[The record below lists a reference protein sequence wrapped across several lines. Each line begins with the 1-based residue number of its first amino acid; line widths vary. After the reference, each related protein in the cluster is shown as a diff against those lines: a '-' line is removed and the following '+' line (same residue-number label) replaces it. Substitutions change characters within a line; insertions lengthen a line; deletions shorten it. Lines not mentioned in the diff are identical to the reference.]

1 MRKRLGS
8 LALLLCFW
16 LLTDLSA
23 IHAQQSDVHRLSL
36 HFDGFSIET
45 EYLEHEVYLVEYDTP
60 LEKGFE
66 IKCNESSET
75 IDRYTLSKSF
85 DTLNYGVD
93 SLVLPISL
101 SSGYYIQEIN
111 RDYVLSKFNTTAI
124 FRTTIHLEI
133 YHWNNFRQI
142 NRVLNGGLRAVSNG
156 QWTIESPIVSSIST
170 TGIFPTTKVQ
180 VQSSGVATI
189 QYGNAI
195 ESGYSFSFLDYF
207 GWNVTSSTSTS
218 SYIRKYISN
227 SYTISL
233 YP

>member
-1 MRKRLGS
+1 MKKLLGIFV
-8 LALLLCFW
+8 LLLCFW
-16 LLTDLSA
+16 FLTDSLA
-23 IHAQQSDVHRLSL
+23 IHALQNDVNRLSV

-66 IKCNESSET
+66 IKCNESNET
-75 IDRYTLSKSF
+75 IDRYTVSKSF
-85 DTLNYGVD
+85 DTSNYGVD
-93 SLVLPISL
+93 SLVSPISL

-124 FRTTIHLEI
+124 FRTTFHLEI
-133 YHWNNFRQI
+133 YHWNSFRQI

-156 QWTIESPIVSSIST
+156 QWTIESPMVSSIST
-170 TGIFPTTKVQ
+170 TGIFPTTKIQ
-180 VQSSGVATI
+180 VQSSGIATI

-195 ESGYSFSFLDYF
+195 SSGYSFSFLDYF

-218 SYIRKYISN
+218 SYIRNYISN